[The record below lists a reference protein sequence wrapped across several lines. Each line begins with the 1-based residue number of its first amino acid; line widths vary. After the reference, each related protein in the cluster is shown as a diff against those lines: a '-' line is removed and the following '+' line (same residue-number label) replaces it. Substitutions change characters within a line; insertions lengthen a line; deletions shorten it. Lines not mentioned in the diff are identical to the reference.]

1 MKSVRRLLLWSVVS
15 LALLLAGL
23 LIWSV
28 VFFDPNDYR
37 EDIAERIEEQTGFK
51 FTLEGPLRLDFRFQ
65 QGVGLFADLTVEDAY
80 LRKIANMQGAQY
92 ARMRELTLSLPLM
105 QLSRLVRGERFDGAG
120 RFSVTDLDLVPIAA
134 GLGLDGQSF
143 DGSDFRALTA
153 QGQFQS
159 GPMFFSITDL
169 VIAGTTTEVSG
180 DLQFT
185 DLHQDTKI
193 GFSLLSPSL
202 NLDEMVPEQTR
213 GPLDAFEWLSL
224 SPLVATGLSAQGV
237 LHIGTFQSG
246 GLLFRNLN
254 IPINSRG
261 GVVVASPVTA
271 DLYDGAMRIDTVAQ
285 VVGQELD
292 FMTRQAFSEVAAG
305 EMIEDLGLTSMLRG
319 KADLNAIVAFSGA
332 EYLERLR
339 SARGVFTL
347 EAKAG
352 QIRGLDIVSL
362 LDQLAQS
369 DLSSGEDWSG
379 ENSHTELENVA
390 ATLRLENSRLV
401 NDNLAFRAGDL
412 EVVGQGNL
420 SLETELVDY
429 RLSLDLDRPEI
440 VTLLPPPFN
449 SVGLV
454 LPMRVT
460 GRWDN
465 PGIMIDMSALI
476 QMQFQR
482 AMGIK
487 NHLASPSVDAQ
498 AKALGEALE
507 AELSARLNQL
517 APGEAT
523 Q

>member
-1 MKSVRRLLLWSVVS
+1 MTRLLVS
-15 LALLLAGL
+15 DKYPHHHDLSA
-23 LIWSV
+23 V
-28 VFFDPNDYR
+28 
-37 EDIAERIEEQTGFK
+37 
-51 FTLEGPLRLDFRFQ
+51 LES
-65 QGVGLFADLTVEDAY
+65 
-80 LRKIANMQGAQY
+80 I
-92 ARMRELTLSLPLM
+92 
-105 QLSRLVRGERFDGAG
+105 RGEIHKGSHRMTHDGNPETRHLLGAVLECNDKVMELLNRAG
-120 RFSVTDLDLVPIAA
+120 
-134 GLGLDGQSF
+134 
-143 DGSDFRALTA
+143 
-153 QGQFQS
+153 
-159 GPMFFSITDL
+159 
-169 VIAGTTTEVSG
+169 
-180 DLQFT
+180 
-185 DLHQDTKI
+185 K
-193 GFSLLSPSL
+193 
-202 NLDEMVPEQTR
+202 
-213 GPLDAFEWLSL
+213 
-224 SPLVATGLSAQGV
+224 
-237 LHIGTFQSG
+237 
-246 GLLFRNLN
+246 
-254 IPINSRG
+254 
-261 GVVVASPVTA
+261 
-271 DLYDGAMRIDTVAQ
+271 
-285 VVGQELD
+285 
-292 FMTRQAFSEVAAG
+292 
-305 EMIEDLGLTSMLRG
+305 MIEDLGLTGMLRG
-319 KADLNAIVAFSGA
+319 KANLNAIVAFSGA
-332 EYLERLR
+332 EYLERVR
-339 SARGVFTL
+339 SARGVVTL

-369 DLSSGEDWSG
+369 DLSSGGDWSG
-379 ENSHTELENVA
+379 ESSHTELENIA

>member
-1 MKSVRRLLLWSVVS
+1 M
-15 LALLLAGL
+15 
-23 LIWSV
+23 
-28 VFFDPNDYR
+28 
-37 EDIAERIEEQTGFK
+37 
-51 FTLEGPLRLDFRFQ
+51 
-65 QGVGLFADLTVEDAY
+65 
-80 LRKIANMQGAQY
+80 
-92 ARMRELTLSLPLM
+92 
-105 QLSRLVRGERFDGAG
+105 
-120 RFSVTDLDLVPIAA
+120 
-134 GLGLDGQSF
+134 
-143 DGSDFRALTA
+143 
-153 QGQFQS
+153 
-159 GPMFFSITDL
+159 
-169 VIAGTTTEVSG
+169 
-180 DLQFT
+180 
-185 DLHQDTKI
+185 
-193 GFSLLSPSL
+193 
-202 NLDEMVPEQTR
+202 
-213 GPLDAFEWLSL
+213 
-224 SPLVATGLSAQGV
+224 
-237 LHIGTFQSG
+237 
-246 GLLFRNLN
+246 
-254 IPINSRG
+254 
-261 GVVVASPVTA
+261 ASPVTA

-305 EMIEDLGLTSMLRG
+305 KMIEDLGLTGMLRG

-332 EYLERLR
+332 EYLERVR
-339 SARGVFTL
+339 SARGVVTL

-369 DLSSGEDWSG
+369 DLSSGGDWSG
-379 ENSHTELENVA
+379 ESSHTELENIA

-440 VTLLPPPFN
+440 VTLLPPPFD

-454 LPMRVT
+454 LPLRVT